1 MFKFAGTVQPNPL
14 VKRTVNGGPAQ
25 AFINNGGAVVCR
37 LPQTLG
43 SSKGPLVSKIHQWLV
58 VRGRAAIWEKCS
70 EIFLELDPEG
80 AAYCVLSVQ
89 DAQEIAGI
97 IAGEARVIWEN
108 SKEVLGQAA
117 EVEGDSSASC
127 KLQVRSGVLQ
137 VMIHNVEP
145 LVAISFDS
153 NSVCRMDV
161 AQAVALVQILQRMA
175 EVVER
180 R

>member
-1 MFKFAGTVQPNPL
+1 MS
-14 VKRTVNGGPAQ
+14 
-25 AFINNGGAVVCR
+25 
-37 LPQTLG
+37 LG
-43 SSKGPLVSKIHQWLV
+43 SSKGQPVSKIHQWLV
-58 VRGRAAIWEKCS
+58 VRGRAAIWKEDA

-80 AAYCVLSVQ
+80 SAYCVLSVQ

-108 SKEVLGQAA
+108 SKETLGQAA

-127 KLQVRSGVLQ
+127 TLLVLSGVLQ
-137 VMIHNVEP
+137 VMIHDVEP
-145 LVAISFDS
+145 LVAISFES

-161 AQAVALVQILQRMA
+161 AQAVALVQILRRMA